1 MFTSALVVDNVII
14 HIVRVGLQC
23 HAMPGGKGEGMR
35 VNSGSKIL
43 FVANSLPHIQL
54 VLFAKRHKNLCL
66 G

>member
-1 MFTSALVVDNVII
+1 
-14 HIVRVGLQC
+14 
-23 HAMPGGKGEGMR
+23 MPESEWKGEGMR